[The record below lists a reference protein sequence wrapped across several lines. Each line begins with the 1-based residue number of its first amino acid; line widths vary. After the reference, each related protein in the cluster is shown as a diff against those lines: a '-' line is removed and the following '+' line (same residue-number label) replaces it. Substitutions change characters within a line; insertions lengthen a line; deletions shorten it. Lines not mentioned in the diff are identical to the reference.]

1 MEYFEEW
8 RAVCEVAIGSGGIS
22 DGKRSMG
29 KNEKW
34 KKKGK
39 QREGRNRRTDR
50 RAAQHNRRKPIR
62 KILPSMDNYRENDN
76 IPNDVEGSRGIEM
89 TKIHELMQGSGTA
102 SADAKKGNAH
112 VPE

>member
-1 MEYFEEW
+1 
-8 RAVCEVAIGSGGIS
+8 
-22 DGKRSMG
+22 
-29 KNEKW
+29 
-34 KKKGK
+34 
-39 QREGRNRRTDR
+39 
-50 RAAQHNRRKPIR
+50 
-62 KILPSMDNYRENDN
+62 MDNYRENDN